1 MPFAFVYIFK
11 NDLDLFLQVTSDAC
25 ISENFPVI
33 MFNLSRPC
41 MIYFLR
47 LVFYLLL
54 YFPSLS
60 CTLIYTGGIVNN
72 TLRPTIPS
80 YCDLEWRTLM
90 EQCWAP
96 NPAVRPSFTEIA
108 RRLRVM
114 SAAAAQTKGQGHKAS
129 K

>member
-1 MPFAFVYIFK
+1 MWLASF
-11 NDLDLFLQVTSDAC
+11 
-25 ISENFPVI
+25 
-33 MFNLSRPC
+33 
-41 MIYFLR
+41 
-47 LVFYLLL
+47 
-54 YFPSLS
+54 SLS
-60 CTLIYTGGIVNN
+60 LTRTCQAGGIVNN

-80 YCDLEWRTLM
+80 YCDAEWRTLM

-114 SAAAAQTKGQGHKAS
+114 STAAASQTKGQGLKVS

>member
-1 MPFAFVYIFK
+1 M
-11 NDLDLFLQVTSDAC
+11 
-25 ISENFPVI
+25 
-33 MFNLSRPC
+33 
-41 MIYFLR
+41 
-47 LVFYLLL
+47 
-54 YFPSLS
+54 
-60 CTLIYTGGIVNN
+60 NN

-80 YCDLEWRTLM
+80 YCDLDWKTLM

-114 SAAAAQTKGQGHKAS
+114 SAAASQIKGQGHKAS

>member
-1 MPFAFVYIFK
+1 M
-11 NDLDLFLQVTSDAC
+11 FLQVTSNAC

-33 MFNLSRPC
+33 IVQPLRTLYDLLSQTC
-41 MIYFLR
+41 FLFAFIFS
-47 LVFYLLL
+47 LT
-54 YFPSLS
+54 LS